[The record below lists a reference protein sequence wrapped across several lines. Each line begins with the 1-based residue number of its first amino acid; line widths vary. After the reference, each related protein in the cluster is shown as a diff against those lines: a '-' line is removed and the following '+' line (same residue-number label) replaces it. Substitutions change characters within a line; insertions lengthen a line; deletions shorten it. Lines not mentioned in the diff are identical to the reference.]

1 MYYNGLITADTWEFG
16 DDETGT
22 NSTSRTTYPSISN
35 FDNINDPDN
44 DLCFRTPQEVY
55 FTNPNGEIKVSN
67 QGLYNK
73 YHKKGLEE
81 VNNKNSKMLEC
92 YVNLTPFDVHNL
104 SLRPIYEIDGNHYR
118 LYEMSDYNGKE
129 TTKCT
134 FLKLTPIDAVVKSN
148 GTTRGGRGSGAWGVN
163 PDLYHETGNLND
175 RVKGGDLV
183 LRSNVLTGGGVTY
196 IPPDKDNLVM
206 LQYRTINTTTDLI
219 LTGGEGSP
227 LFINADTTAGNIS
240 IRLPLETLNIGKAY
254 YITKLVA
261 GFTLS
266 IKDSTDTLIEN
277 ITSVGT
283 TLYILE

>member
-1 MYYNGLITADTWEFG
+1 
-16 DDETGT
+16 
-22 NSTSRTTYPSISN
+22 
-35 FDNINDPDN
+35 
-44 DLCFRTPQEVY
+44 
-55 FTNPNGEIKVSN
+55 
-67 QGLYNK
+67 
-73 YHKKGLEE
+73 
-81 VNNKNSKMLEC
+81 MLEC

-134 FLKLTPIDAVVKSN
+134 FLKLTPIDAVAKSN
-148 GTTRGGRGSGAWGVN
+148 GTTRGGRGTGAWGVN

-206 LQYRTINTTTDLI
+206 LQYRYLSTTTNLI

-227 LFINADTTAGNIS
+227 IYILADTTAGNVTITM
-240 IRLPLETLNIGKAY
+240 PDPDLNTGK
-254 YITKLVA
+254 
-261 GFTLS
+261 
-266 IKDSTDTLIEN
+266 
-277 ITSVGT
+277 
-283 TLYILE
+283 LYIVKHVNTSHKVIINNFDNTLFEEFSGNNTHEYLMDGGIIIKIR

>member
-1 MYYNGLITADTWEFG
+1 
-16 DDETGT
+16 
-22 NSTSRTTYPSISN
+22 
-35 FDNINDPDN
+35 
-44 DLCFRTPQEVY
+44 
-55 FTNPNGEIKVSN
+55 
-67 QGLYNK
+67 
-73 YHKKGLEE
+73 
-81 VNNKNSKMLEC
+81 MLEC

-134 FLKLTPIDAVVKSN
+134 FLKLTPIDAVAKSSS
-148 GTTRGGRGSGAWGVN
+148 TTRGGRGSGAWGTN
-163 PDLYHETGNLND
+163 PNLWKDTGNLDD
-175 RVKGGDLV
+175 RVFGGDLSV
-183 LRSNVLTGGGVTY
+183 KRKVIGGGGILY
-196 IPPDKDNLVM
+196 YPPVQDNLVM

-240 IRLPLETLNIGKAY
+240 IRLPLETLNVGKAY

>member
-1 MYYNGLITADTWEFG
+1 
-16 DDETGT
+16 
-22 NSTSRTTYPSISN
+22 
-35 FDNINDPDN
+35 
-44 DLCFRTPQEVY
+44 
-55 FTNPNGEIKVSN
+55 
-67 QGLYNK
+67 
-73 YHKKGLEE
+73 
-81 VNNKNSKMLEC
+81 MLEC

-134 FLKLTPIDAVVKSN
+134 FLKLTPIDAVAKSN

-206 LQYRTINTTTDLI
+206 LQYRYITTTTNLI

-227 LFINADTTAGNIS
+227 IYLLADASAGNITITMPDPDLNTGKLIIIKHINTS
-240 IRLPLETLNIGKAY
+240 HKVIVRNFDNTLFEEISASVSHEYLLDGGVIIKIR
-254 YITKLVA
+254 
-261 GFTLS
+261 
-266 IKDSTDTLIEN
+266 
-277 ITSVGT
+277 
-283 TLYILE
+283 